1 MDLLRLRSWVQVT
14 VNAGACILASSRWEP
29 ALPGRPSPSEARLG
43 CMSIVILLDFEFTF
57 SLLHS
62 IFDFYKATGLAGLCS
77 YVTEF
82 AITFDHKV
90 IHQHALAKT

>member
-1 MDLLRLRSWVQVT
+1 MD
-14 VNAGACILASSRWEP
+14 ACPWSFCSTLN
-29 ALPGRPSPSEARLG
+29 
-43 CMSIVILLDFEFTF
+43 
-57 SLLHS
+57 SLFQCYTQL
-62 IFDFYKATGLAGLCS
+62 FDFYKATGLAGLCS